1 MVKEDPQVIYTPPQA
16 SVSSKENIFSKL
28 NPEIVKAIAKFGLKE
43 PTQIQILS
51 IDPILHG
58 KNVLLISETG
68 TGKTLAAVL
77 PLFHHILKENPKP
90 IAMLYITPLRS
101 LNRDMIE
108 HLVHWGNELDLEISV
123 RHGDTSA
130 YERKMQTE
138 FPPHILITTP
148 ETIQAILPGKKI
160 REHLKNVRWVV
171 VDEVHELVDSKRGIQ
186 LSLALE
192 RLKALAGHDFQVIG
206 LSATVGMPQHVAKFI
221 SPEKPIEILKAKLEK
236 PFEIQVISPKT
247 EQGDRK
253 IARQLFTSPETAAR
267 LRVIREL
274 IENHRSILAFTN
286 TREFAEVLSS
296 RLKNLDKK
304 APIGIHHSSLSKEV
318 RIKTEKEFKEEK
330 IKAIIA
336 TSSLQLGID
345 IGSIDLVL
353 QYMSPRMVTQLV
365 QRVGRSGHELQ
376 KISKGI
382 VIATDEDDVFES
394 AVISRKALNEE
405 LEDLDFHEAAYDV
418 LAHQIVG
425 LTLDNWKIELNKAY
439 DIIRKAYPYQKLT
452 MPEFMEVCK
461 QLSQIGLVFLNG
473 EIKKKFRGFEFY
485 YNQLSTIPDTKQF
498 RVFNTL
504 DNTFVGVLDEEFVA
518 LHGEANTTFVI
529 KGQPWR
535 IISTEEDRVL
545 VEPVEDVEAAI
556 PGWEGEL
563 IPVPFEVAQEV
574 GRLRAQIK
582 NKLQNEDREIIED
595 IKKKYPVDDNS
606 AKKMISIVRKQKKF
620 GIVPDDKTFLAE
632 DSENVV
638 VIHTCSGTLVNETL
652 GRFLTSL
659 LTARMGSVGL
669 RTDPYRIILT
679 FQQKN
684 LEFLK
689 EILYETKP
697 EFLQTYLEAGLIH
710 STLFEWKFVHV
721 AKRFGAIARGAEYG
735 KVRLGR
741 IIDSYAGTPLF
752 KETLKELETEKLDIE
767 KAMEVLKKIQSKE
780 IKLIFSTGL
789 SPLGKLGMRHKFA
802 EVVGPT
808 KPEAEIFD
816 LFKQRLF
823 NTAVRMI
830 CMNCGDWQRT
840 FAVED
845 IPKNL
850 RCAKCFAK
858 LLAVT
863 HPKAAQM
870 EKIVKKKLKNKELT
884 VEENARYERA
894 RKTADLFIV
903 YGKKSAVA
911 LAARGVGPVTARRYL
926 AKFYKTDDDFLRDLL
941 QAERQFIKT
950 RKYWST

>member
-1 MVKEDPQVIYTPPQA
+1 MAKEADKVVYTPLQG
-16 SVSSKENIFSKL
+16 SVSYKDTIFSKL
-28 NPEIVKAIAKFGLKE
+28 NPEILKVIEKFKLRE
-43 PTQIQILS
+43 PTDIQKLAIEPILS
-51 IDPILHG
+51 G

-77 PLFHHILKENPKP
+77 PLFHLILKENPKP
-90 IAMLYITPLRS
+90 ISVLYITPLRS

-108 HLVHWGNELDLEISV
+108 HLVHWGNELEIEIAV
-123 RHGDTSA
+123 RHGDTTP

-138 FPPHILITTP
+138 FPPQILITTP

-171 VDEVHELVDSKRGIQ
+171 TDEIHEICDSKRGVQ

-192 RLKALAGHDFQVIG
+192 RLKALAGHDFQILG
-206 LSATVGMPQHVAKFI
+206 LSATVGAPEHVAKFI
-221 SPEKPIEILKAKLEK
+221 SPNKPIEILKAKQEK
-236 PFEIQVISPKT
+236 PIQIQVISPKT
-247 EQGDRK
+247 EMGDGK
-253 IARQLFTSPETAAR
+253 IARKLFTSPETAAR
-267 LRVIREL
+267 LREINEM
-274 IENHRSILAFTN
+274 IANHRSILIFTN

-304 APIGIHHSSLSKEV
+304 SPTGIHHSSLSREV
-318 RIKTEKEFKEEK
+318 RIKTEREFKEEK

-353 QYMSPRMVTQLV
+353 QYMSPRTVTQLV

-376 KISKGI
+376 KVSIGK
-382 VIATDEDDVFES
+382 VIATDEDDVFEAS
-394 AVISRKALNEE
+394 VIARKALHEE
-405 LEDLDFHEAAYDV
+405 LEDLDFHEVSYDV

-425 LTLDNWKIELNKAY
+425 LTLDNWKIEIEKAY
-439 DIIRKAYPYQKLT
+439 EILRKAYPYHKLT
-452 MPEFMEVCK
+452 LQEFNDVCK
-461 QLSQIGLVFLNG
+461 QLAQLGLIFLNG
-473 EIKKKFRGFEFY
+473 EIKKKYRGFEFY
-485 YNQLSTIPDTKQF
+485 INTLSTIPDTKQF

-504 DNTFVGVLDEEFVA
+504 DNSFVGVLDEEFVA

-563 IPVPFEVAQEV
+563 IPVPFAVAQEV
-574 GRLRAQIK
+574 GKLRSEIK
-582 NKLQNEDREIIED
+582 NKLQKEEKEIVSEIQ
-595 IKKKYPVDDNS
+595 KKYPVDDNS
-606 AKKMISIVRKQKKF
+606 AKKMISIVKKQKKF
-620 GIVPDDKTFLAE
+620 GIVPDEKTWLIE

-638 VIHTCSGTLVNETL
+638 VMHTCAGTLVNETL

-679 FQQKN
+679 FAQTN

-689 EILYETKP
+689 EILFSTNP
-697 EFLQTYLEAGLIH
+697 QFLQTYLEAGLIH

-721 AKRFGAIARGAEYG
+721 AKRFGAIQKGAEYG

-752 KETLKELETEKLDIE
+752 KETLKELEIEKLDIE
-767 KAMEVLKKIQSKE
+767 KAEEILKKIQNKE
-780 IKLIFSTGL
+780 IKLVFAKGL
-789 SPLGKLGMRHKFA
+789 SPLGKIGIRHKFA
-802 EVVGPT
+802 EVVGPS

-816 LFKQRLF
+816 LFKHRLF
-823 NTAVRMI
+823 NTTVRLV
-830 CMNCGDWQRT
+830 CMNCGKWERNFIVQ
-840 FAVED
+840 E
-845 IPKNL
+845 IPKDL
-850 RCAKCFAK
+850 RCGKCSAK
-858 LLAVT
+858 LLAVI
-863 HPKAAQM
+863 HPKAIQT
-870 EKIVKKKLKNKELT
+870 EKAIKKKIRGSELT
-884 VEENARYERA
+884 AEESARYERA
-894 RKTADLFIV
+894 KRTAEIFLV
-903 YGKKSAVA
+903 YGKRSAVA
-911 LAARGVGPVTARRYL
+911 LAARGVGPATARRIL
-926 AKFYKTDDDFLRDLL
+926 ARFFKTDDDFLRALL
-941 QAERQFIKT
+941 ESERQFIKT
-950 RKYWST
+950 RKFWST

>member
-1 MVKEDPQVIYTPPQA
+1 MKKDANVVYTPAQV
-16 SVSSKENIFSKL
+16 SDSSKKSVFSKL
-28 NPEIVKAIAKFGLKE
+28 NPEIVKAIAKFKLRD
-43 PTQIQILS
+43 PTQIQDLAIDSILQ
-51 IDPILHG
+51 G

-77 PLFHHILKENPKP
+77 PLLHLILKENPKP
-90 IAMLYITPLRS
+90 ICMLYITPLRS

-108 HLVHWGNELDLEISV
+108 HLVLWGNELDLEISV

-130 YERKMQTE
+130 YERRMQTE

-171 VDEVHELVDSKRGIQ
+171 VDEIHELVDSKRGVQ

-192 RLKALAGHDFQVIG
+192 RLKALAEHDFQVVG

-221 SPEKPIEILKAKLEK
+221 SPNKPIEILKAKQEK
-236 PFEIQVISPKT
+236 PIEIQVISSKS
-247 EQGDRK
+247 EVGDGKLARK
-253 IARQLFTSPETAAR
+253 LFTAPETAAR
-267 LRVIREL
+267 LRTIKEL

-296 RLKNLDKK
+296 RLKNLDNKI
-304 APIGIHHSSLSKEV
+304 PVGIHHSSLSKEV

-330 IKAIIA
+330 IKAIIS

-353 QYMSPRMVTQLV
+353 QYMSPRTVTQLV

-376 KISKGI
+376 KVSKGI
-382 VIATDEDDVFES
+382 VIATDEDDVFEAS
-394 AVISRKALNEE
+394 VIARKALHEE

-425 LTLDNWKIELNKAY
+425 LTLDYWKLDLGRAF
-439 DIIRKAYPYQKLT
+439 DIVRRAYPYHKLT
-452 MPEFMEVCK
+452 NEEFMQICK

-473 EIKKKFRGFEFY
+473 EIKKKYRGFEFY

-498 RVFNTL
+498 RVFNTI
-504 DNTFVGVLDEEFVA
+504 DNSFVGVLDEEFVA
-518 LHGEANTTFVI
+518 LHGESNTTFVI

-535 IISTEEDRVL
+535 IIQTEEDKVL

-563 IPVPFEVAQEV
+563 IPVPLAVAQEV
-574 GRLRAQIK
+574 GKLRTQIK
-582 NKLQNEDREIIED
+582 NKLDRPEKEIILD
-595 IKKKYPVDDNS
+595 IQKNYPVDDNS
-606 AKKMISIVRKQKKF
+606 AKKMISLVRKQKKF
-620 GIVPDDKTFLAE
+620 GLVPDEKVYLVE

-638 VIHTCSGTLVNETL
+638 VIHTCAGTLVNETL

-669 RTDPYRIILT
+669 RTDPYRIVLT

-684 LEFLK
+684 IEFLK
-689 EILYETKP
+689 ELLFNTNP

-710 STLFEWKFVHV
+710 SSLFEWKFVHV

-735 KVRLGR
+735 KFRLGR
-741 IIDSYAGTPLF
+741 IIDSYGGTPIF

-767 KAMEVLKKIQSKE
+767 KAMEILKKIQSKE
-780 IKLIFSTGL
+780 IKLVFSPGL
-789 SPLGKLGMRHKFA
+789 SPLGKLGIKHKFA
-802 EVVGPT
+802 EVVGPQ

-816 LFKQRLF
+816 LFKQRLY
-823 NTAVRMI
+823 NTSFRMI
-830 CMNCGDWQRT
+830 CMNCGKWDRT
-840 FAVED
+840 FIVED

-850 RCAKCFAK
+850 RCGSCAAK
-858 LLAVT
+858 LLAIT
-863 HPKAAQM
+863 HPKSLQID
-870 EKIVKKKLKNKELT
+870 KIIRKKLKGLDLT
-884 VEENARYERA
+884 VEENIRFERA

-903 YGKKSAVA
+903 YGKKTAVA
-911 LAARGVGPVTARRYL
+911 LAARGVGPVTARRIL
-926 AKFYKTDDDFLRDLL
+926 AKFYTTDDDFLRDLL
-941 QAERQFIKT
+941 QCERQFIKT
-950 RKYWST
+950 RKFWST

>member
-1 MVKEDPQVIYTPPQA
+1 MQKEADNIVYTPPEG
-16 SVSSKENIFSKL
+16 SVSSKNIFSKL
-28 NPEIVKAIAKFGLKE
+28 NPEIAKAITKFGLKE

-51 IDPILHG
+51 IDPILNG

-77 PLFHHILKENPKP
+77 PLFHLILKENPKP
-90 IAMLYITPLRS
+90 ICMLYITPMRS

-108 HLVHWGNELDLEISV
+108 HLIHWGNELNLEISV

-130 YERKMQTE
+130 YERRMQTE

-192 RLKALAGHDFQVIG
+192 RVKSLAGHDFQVIG
-206 LSATVGMPQHVAKFI
+206 LSATVGMPEHVAKFI
-221 SPEKPIEILKAKLEK
+221 SPNKPIEILKAKQEK
-236 PFEIQVISPKT
+236 SIEIQVISPKT
-247 EQGDRK
+247 EVGDK
-253 IARQLFTSPETAAR
+253 KLAQKLFTSPETAAR
-267 LRVIREL
+267 LRTIKEL
-274 IENHRSILAFTN
+274 VENHRSILAFTN

-304 APIGIHHSSLSKEV
+304 IPAGIHHSSLSKEV

-345 IGSIDLVL
+345 IGSIDLIL
-353 QYMSPRMVTQLV
+353 QYMSPRTVTQLI
-365 QRVGRSGHELQ
+365 QRVGRSGHDLQ

-394 AVISRKALNEE
+394 AIIARKALHEE

-425 LTLDNWKIELNKAY
+425 LTLDNWKIEIAKAY
-439 DIIRKAYPYQKLT
+439 DIVRKAYPYQKLT
-452 MPEFMEVCK
+452 LAEFMEVCK
-461 QLSQIGLVFLNG
+461 QLSQLGLVFLNG
-473 EIKKKFRGFEFY
+473 EIKKKYRGFEFY
-485 YNQLSTIPDTKQF
+485 YNQLSTIPDTKQY

-518 LHGEANTTFVI
+518 LHGETNTTFVI

-535 IISTEEDRVL
+535 IIQTEEDRVL
-545 VEPVEDVEAAI
+545 VEPIEDVEAAI

-563 IPVPFEVAQEV
+563 IPVPFAVAQEV
-574 GRLRAQIK
+574 GKLRAQIK
-582 NKLQNEDREIIED
+582 NKIGSDEKELVGEIQ
-595 IKKKYPVDDNS
+595 KKYPVDENS
-606 AKKMISIVRKQKKF
+606 ARKMISIVKKQKKF
-620 GIVPDDKTFLAE
+620 GIVPDDKTFLVE

-638 VIHTCSGTLVNETL
+638 VIHTCAGTLVNETL

-679 FQQKN
+679 FAQTN
-684 LEFLK
+684 LDFLK
-689 EILYETKP
+689 EILFNTNP

-710 STLFEWKFVHV
+710 STLFEWKFIHV
-721 AKRFGAIARGAEYG
+721 AKRFGAISRGAEYG

-767 KAMEVLKKIQSKE
+767 KAIEVLKKIQKKE
-780 IKLIFSTGL
+780 IRLIFTKGL
-789 SPLGKLGMRHKFA
+789 SPLGKLGIKHKFA
-802 EVVGPT
+802 EVVGPQ
-808 KPEAEIFD
+808 KPEAEIFN

-823 NTAVRMI
+823 NTSVRMI
-830 CMNCGDWQRT
+830 CINCGKWQRT
-840 FAVED
+840 FVVEE
-845 IPKNL
+845 IPKDL
-850 RCAKCFAK
+850 RCGSCYAK
-858 LLAVT
+858 LLAVV
-863 HPKAAQM
+863 HPKAVQT
-870 EKIVKKKLKNKELT
+870 EKIIKKKLKGSELT

-903 YGKKSAVA
+903 YGKKTAVA
-911 LAARGVGPVTARRYL
+911 LAARGVGPVTARRIL

-941 QAERQFIKT
+941 ESERQFIKT
-950 RKYWST
+950 RKFWST